1 MNQKETGEI
10 KKIKTKNFMYV
21 SIMILFFLSV
31 GIVFFYTVKFVIH
44 NINKVFTVE
53 KEESIHALNIS
64 RYSLV
69 EKKLNL
75 PINEPKE
82 KDIPTKEVAYQ
93 DPIVEEVA
101 TGDSLEIEEVIAPA
115 ITQKD
120 IAINILNG
128 ARKAG
133 VAGSMSK
140 EIADLGF
147 TNITIGDSKVIYPI
161 TTIFTK
167 DSASGFMTSIEE
179 AVKSLY
185 PKTIIK
191 ANTVESKYDL
201 VIIVGKQ

>member
-53 KEESIHALNIS
+53 KEGSIHALNIS

-82 KDIPTKEVAYQ
+82 KDTSTKEEAYQ

-133 VAGSMSK
+133 VASSMSK
-140 EIADLGF
+140 KIESLGF
-147 TNITIGDSKVIYPI
+147 SNITIGDSKTIYPI

-167 DSASGFMTSIEE
+167 DTAGDFVTSIEE

-185 PKTIIK
+185 PKTTTK
-191 ANTVESKYDL
+191 TNDVESKYDL
-201 VIIVGKQ
+201 VIIVGKE